1 MEKLKT
7 VLNKKTLLKYK
18 KQTIIIG
25 IAILAVIF
33 VISVSSLFK
42 KAPVKRVEK
51 PKITTPAPTKIIN
64 FQILS
69 YESKSN
75 KYLISYPGWWKMDA
89 SLEKAPADLIFDSA
103 GNVFISIQKIEDARL
118 SKEGGLAVVRSS
130 IGDSLLSDTKYSIR
144 EFNNITWKG
153 FPAYFTSGIFNDG
166 KNSWEFQEY
175 GIFTDKNEIYTIRT
189 NIAKAYL
196 DNYQGSVKRVIDSF
210 KITGYTRE
218 EQKKKID
225 KALSK
230 TLLLKEVKDFK
241 TLVEKNGKSKFGIAV
256 DHQELS
262 SQVIKVF
269 ESFPDHITT
278 FNWYK
283 VDSNTG
289 KIYRQDIPSG
299 KWKEV
304 KS

>member
-7 VLNKKTLLKYK
+7 VLNQKTLLKYK
-18 KQTIIIG
+18 KQIIIAG
-25 IAILAVIF
+25 IVFLVIIF
-33 VISVSSLFK
+33 MVPVSSLFK
-42 KAPVKRVEK
+42 KAPVKRAEK
-51 PKITTPAPTKIIN
+51 PKITAIAPIKTIN
-64 FQILS
+64 FEIQT
-69 YESKSN
+69 YESKSS
-75 KYLISYPGWWKMDA
+75 KYSISYPGWWTMDT

-103 GNVFISIQKIEDARL
+103 GNVFISIQKVEDSRL
-118 SKEGGLAVVRSS
+118 SEEGGLAVVRSS
-130 IGDSLLSDTKYSIR
+130 IGDSLLNDTKYSIR

-153 FPAYFTSGIFNDG
+153 FPAYYTSGIFNDG

-189 NIAKAYL
+189 NIAKAYS

-210 KITGYTRE
+210 KITGYTEE
-218 EQKKKID
+218 EQQKKID

-241 TLVEKNGKSKFGIAV
+241 TLVEKNGESKFGIAV
-256 DHQELS
+256 DHQEFPY
-262 SQVIKVF
+262 QVIKVF

-289 KIYRQDIPSG
+289 KIYRQDIPSD
-299 KWKEV
+299 KWEEV

>member
-7 VLNKKTLLKYK
+7 VLNQKTLLKYK
-18 KQTIIIG
+18 KQIIIAG
-25 IAILAVIF
+25 IVFLVVIF
-33 VISVSSLFK
+33 LVPVFSRSK
-42 KAPVKRVEK
+42 KTLVKRTEK
-51 PKITTPAPTKIIN
+51 PKITIPAPTKIIK
-64 FQILS
+64 FEIQT

-75 KYLISYPGWWKMDA
+75 EYSISYPGWWKMDT

-103 GNVFISIQKIEDARL
+103 GNVFISIQKIEDSRL
-118 SKEGGLAVVRSS
+118 SEEGGLAMVRNS

-144 EFNNITWKG
+144 EFNNIIWKG

-175 GIFTDKNEIYTIRT
+175 GIFTDKNEIYIVRT
-189 NIAKAYL
+189 NIAKTYA
-196 DNYQGSVKRVIDSF
+196 DNYQDSVKKVVDSF
-210 KITGYTRE
+210 RITVPTQE

-225 KALSK
+225 KALSR

-241 TLVEKNGKSKFGIAV
+241 ILVEKNGRSKFGIVV
-256 DHQELS
+256 DHQEFPY
-262 SQVIKVF
+262 QVIKVF

-289 KIYRQDIPSG
+289 KIYRQNIPSG
-299 KWKEV
+299 KWEEIKL
-304 KS
+304 